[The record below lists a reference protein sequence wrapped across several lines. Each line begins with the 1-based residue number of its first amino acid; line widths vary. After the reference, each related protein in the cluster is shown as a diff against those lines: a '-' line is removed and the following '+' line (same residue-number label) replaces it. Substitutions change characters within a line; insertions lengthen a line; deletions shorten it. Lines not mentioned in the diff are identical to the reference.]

1 MAEHIDCDRLNNDLR
16 YRFEYLSKFLNFTIN
31 DITMLNTFSS
41 IVLPVI
47 PVIVDSVYRKLFSFD
62 ITKEHFLIHNEKFI
76 PKKTIPSDTLE
87 STDMTF
93 RKDMLTMYLRHVLAE
108 HEWNDTFLQ
117 YLSQVGKMH
126 TNQAGLSSINID
138 YIHINV
144 LLGYLQQTL
153 IDILCNADNIDEI
166 NKHGILIAIN
176 KLFWIQNEFFTMHY
190 FIPLKDDAIIIQT
203 PPLTKKSKCC
213 WM

>member
-1 MAEHIDCDRLNNDLR
+1 
-16 YRFEYLSKFLNFTIN
+16 
-31 DITMLNTFSS
+31 
-41 IVLPVI
+41 
-47 PVIVDSVYRKLFSFD
+47 
-62 ITKEHFLIHNEKFI
+62 
-76 PKKTIPSDTLE
+76 
-87 STDMTF
+87 
-93 RKDMLTMYLRHVLAE
+93 
-108 HEWNDTFLQ
+108 
-117 YLSQVGKMH
+117 MH

-153 IDILCNADNIDEI
+153 IDILCNADNINEI

-190 FIPLKDDAIIIQT
+190 FIPLKDDTVIIQT